1 MHNYLKG
8 QSSPYL
14 LQHAD
19 NPVDWYPWCD
29 EAFEQ
34 ARNEDKPIFLSVGY
48 STCHWCHVMAR
59 ESFENEAVAA
69 ILNRYFVSIKV
80 DREERP
86 DIDSVY
92 MTFCQAF
99 TGRGGWPMSIFMTAE
114 QKPFFAGTY
123 FPPET
128 RYGMIGFR
136 DLLLTIAEKWKSDRS
151 GLLQTAD
158 QIVAAVHDTEDKMD
172 SDNRAGGKNQ
182 SDQRRQG
189 DGKDWLDLGK
199 QVDGSGIDRS
209 GKKEMADPEIE
220 SGIFRLPEIA
230 AAGFSQSFDDKYGG
244 FGPAPKFPIPHNLI
258 FLILYSHIQKDSTS
272 AEQAYQTL
280 EQMRRGGIF
289 DQIGYGFSR
298 YSTDVQFL
306 VPHFEKMLYDNAL
319 LMLAYSVAYK
329 ASGRIEFLDTAVQTA
344 EYILR
349 EMRGEEGEFY
359 SAQDADS
366 EGEEGK
372 YYVWD
377 KEEIC
382 DILGDDIGEEFCEY
396 YDITEDGNFEGKNI
410 PNLLNGNAMN
420 DSFAEETT
428 KLYQY
433 RKNRA
438 KLHLDDKILTSW
450 NALMITAMSVL
461 YRVTGKQRY
470 LDAAM
475 KADCFIQNH
484 LADGD
489 LLYVSCRDGVQ
500 SVYGFLDEYAFDTAA
515 LLSLYEATGE
525 RDYLERARRMAQAAM
540 EQFEDPISGGYY
552 LYGSKNGKL
561 VTRPKETHDGALP
574 SGNGVMAY
582 CLVRLSQLVVSE
594 NMDTMRDGE
603 GNRDVKYKD
612 TEQDGGTVG
621 YIGVKQYQEAAERQL
636 EYLAAETAEYATGHS
651 MFLIA
656 LLYYQNPP
664 QKITVVLSSQDRASD
679 VIKELPLYADIR
691 ILPENN
697 SEYSLINGRTT
708 YYVCQDHM
716 CLPPVNECPFA

>member
-1 MHNYLKG
+1 MHNHLKG

-99 TGRGGWPMSIFMTAE
+99 TGRGGWPMSVFLTGE

-136 DLLLTIAEKWKSDRS
+136 DLLLTIAGKWKSDRS

-158 QIVAAVHDTEDKMD
+158 EIVAAVHDTEDKMD

-182 SDQRRQG
+182 SDQRGQG
-189 DGKDWLDLGK
+189 DGMHKSGYRKLTDL
-199 QVDGSGIDRS
+199 
-209 GKKEMADPEIE
+209 
-220 SGIFRLPEIA
+220 A
-230 AAGFSQSFDDKYGG
+230 AAGFSQSYDSVYGG

-298 YSTDVQFL
+298 YSTDAQFL

-319 LMLAYSVAYK
+319 LILAYSVAYK

-372 YYVWD
+372 FYVWTR
-377 KEEIC
+377 EEIC
-382 DILGDDIGEEFCEY
+382 EVLGDDIGEAFCQY

-410 PNLLNGNAMN
+410 PNLLNGNVIHGC
-420 DSFAEETT
+420 FAEETT

-433 RKNRA
+433 RKKRA

-450 NALMITAMSVL
+450 NALMITAMTVL

-470 LDAAM
+470 LDAAI

-489 LLYVSCRDGVQ
+489 LLYVSCRDGMR

-525 RDYLERARRMAQAAM
+525 RDYLERARRLAQEAM
-540 EQFEDPISGGYY
+540 EQFEDTVSGGYY
-552 LYGSKNGKL
+552 LYGTKNGKL

-574 SGNGVMAY
+574 SGNAVMTY
-582 CLVRLSQLVVSE
+582 CLVRLSQLMVSE
-594 NMDTMRDGE
+594 NMDTMQNGE
-603 GNRDVKYKD
+603 SNREVKYKD

-621 YIGVKQYQEAAERQL
+621 YISVKQYQEAAERQL
-636 EYLAAETAEYATGHS
+636 KYLAAETAEYPTGHS

-656 LLYYQNPP
+656 LLFYQNPP
-664 QKITVVLSSQDRASD
+664 QKITVVLSSQDQVSD
-679 VIKELPLYADIR
+679 VIKKLPLYADVR

-697 SEYSLINGRTT
+697 LEYSLINGRTT
-708 YYVCQDHM
+708 YYVCRDHM

>member
-1 MHNYLKG
+1 MYNHLKD

-19 NPVDWYPWCD
+19 NPVNWYPWCD

-34 ARNEDKPIFLSVGY
+34 ARSEDKPIFLSVGY

-69 ILNRYFVSIKV
+69 ILNRYFISVKV

-136 DLLLTIAEKWKSDRS
+136 DLLLTIAEKWKSNRS
-151 GLLQTAD
+151 GLLQTAE
-158 QIVAAVHDTEDKMD
+158 QIVAAVHGMEDKED
-172 SDNRAGGKNQ
+172 SVNTADGV
-182 SDQRRQG
+182 DQTGQRVQC
-189 DGKDWLDLGK
+189 DGTDWSDLGK
-199 QVDGSGIDRS
+199 QVAGSNMDHMDRS
-209 GKKEMADPEIE
+209 GKRGLADHHDME
-220 SGIFRLPEIA
+220 SGIFRLPGLA

-258 FLILYSHIQKDSTS
+258 FLILYSQIQKDPTS

-280 EQMRRGGIF
+280 EQMRRGGTF

-298 YSTDVQFL
+298 YSTDAQFL

-329 ASGRIEFLDTAVQTA
+329 VSGRMEFLDTAEQTA

-349 EMRGEEGEFY
+349 EMRGADGEFY

-372 YYVWD
+372 FYVWD
-377 KEEIC
+377 KEEIW
-382 DILGDDIGEEFCEY
+382 DILGEDIGEAFCQY
-396 YDITEDGNFEGKNI
+396 YNITEHGNFEGKNI
-410 PNLLNGNAMN
+410 PNLLNGNAIN
-420 DSFAEETT
+420 GTFVEEIE

-438 KLHLDDKILTSW
+438 KLHLDDKILTAW
-450 NALMITAMSVL
+450 NALMIIAMTVL

-489 LLYVSCRDGVQ
+489 LLYVSCRDGMR
-500 SVYGFLDEYAFDTAA
+500 SVYGFLDEYAFDTVA
-515 LLSLYEATGE
+515 LLSLYEVTGKN
-525 RDYLERARRMAQAAM
+525 DYLERARRMAQAAM
-540 EQFEDPISGGYY
+540 EQFEDPVSGGYF

-582 CLVRLSQLVVSE
+582 CLVRLSQFE
-594 NMDTMRDGE
+594 
-603 GNRDVKYKD
+603 DVAKD
-612 TEQDGGTVG
+612 TDQERETAG
-621 YIGVKQYQEAAERQL
+621 YISVKQYQKAAERQMK
-636 EYLAAETAEYATGHS
+636 YLAAETAEYPTGHS

-656 LLYYQNPP
+656 LLLYQNPP
-664 QKITVVLSSQDRASD
+664 QKITVVLSSQDRVSD
-679 VIKELPLYADIR
+679 VMKNLPLYADVR
-691 ILPENN
+691 ILPEN
-697 SEYSLINGRTT
+697 STEYSLINGRTT
-708 YYVCQDHM
+708 YYVCRDYI
-716 CLPPVNECPFA
+716 CLPPVNELDEVFQ

>member
-1 MHNYLKG
+1 MYNHLKG

-14 LQHAD
+14 LQHAE

-69 ILNRYFVSIKV
+69 ILNRYFISIKV

-86 DIDSVY
+86 DIDNVY
-92 MTFCQAF
+92 MTFCQEF

-136 DLLLTIAEKWKSDRS
+136 DLLLTVAEKWKGDRS

-158 QIVAAVHDTEDKMD
+158 EIVAAVHVAEDKP
-172 SDNRAGGKNQ
+172 SSGNREGNRKQ
-182 SDQRRQG
+182 FDQREQG
-189 DGKDWLDLGK
+189 D
-199 QVDGSGIDRS
+199 DGLES
-209 GKKEMADPEIE
+209 EMFGL
-220 SGIFRLPEIA
+220 SQIA
-230 AAGFSQSFDDKYGG
+230 ASEFSQTFDSIHGG

-258 FLILYSHIQKDSTS
+258 FLILYSQIQKDSIS
-272 AEQAYQTL
+272 AEQAYKTL

-298 YSTDVQFL
+298 YSTDAQFL

-319 LMLAYSVAYK
+319 LILAYSVAYK
-329 ASGRIEFLDTAVQTA
+329 ASGRMEFLDTACQTA

-366 EGEEGK
+366 EGKEGK

-377 KEEIC
+377 KQEIC
-382 DILGDDIGEEFCEY
+382 DVLGEDTGDAFCRY

-410 PNLLNGNAMN
+410 PNLLNGNAIN
-420 DSFAEETT
+420 GSFAEEIER
-428 KLYQY
+428 LYQY

-450 NALMITAMSVL
+450 NALMITAMTVL

-470 LDAAM
+470 LDTAM
-475 KADCFIQNH
+475 KTDCFIQNH
-484 LADGD
+484 LAEDG
-489 LLYVSCRDGVQ
+489 LLYVSCRDGVR
-500 SVYGFLDEYAFDTAA
+500 SVYGFLDEYAFGTAA

-525 RDYLERARRMAQAAM
+525 REYLDRAGRMAKAAM
-540 EQFEDPISGGYY
+540 EQFEDSKFGGYF
-552 LYGSKNGKL
+552 LYGTKNGKL
-561 VTRPKETHDGALP
+561 VTKPKETHDGAIP
-574 SGNGVMAY
+574 SGNAVMAY
-582 CLVRLSQLVVSE
+582 CLVRLSQLA
-594 NMDTMRDGE
+594 DGE
-603 GNRDVKYKD
+603 ENRDIIDNGDAEKYKKA
-612 TEQDGGTVG
+612 T
-621 YIGVKQYQEAAERQL
+621 KRQL
-636 EYLAAETAEYATGHS
+636 EYLAAETAEYPTGHS

-656 LLYYQNPP
+656 LLFYQNPP
-664 QKITVVLSSQDRASD
+664 QKITVVLSSQDQVSD
-679 VIKELPLYADIR
+679 VIKNLPLYADVR

-697 SEYSLINGRTT
+697 AEYSIINDRTT